1 MKTLLLIDVGNS
13 RIKWAVEDD
22 QGLHLGMPFD
32 QALESLQEALEAT
45 WGDLTQPEA
54 IALSNVAGAVV
65 ESLIIAWIRK
75 AWQLEVFIAKTQV
88 EAGSIIN
95 GYREPQA
102 LGVDR
107 WLGLLGLQSVTS
119 LPAMIVDC
127 GTAITIDILDPL
139 GRHQGGYIAPGLQ
152 TMQAALTGNTHAL
165 QSFHLPA
172 TVNASPQRETSK
184 GMAAGCLLAAVGLI
198 EGVYHQESQRAD
210 GPLSMIL
217 IGGDA
222 DRIAPHLKAPFHIDQ
237 TLILRGLKEAWLRA

>member
-22 QGLHLGMPFD
+22 QGLHLGKPFD
-32 QALESLQEALEAT
+32 LALESLHEALQAA
-45 WGDLTQPEA
+45 WGDLTPPEA
-54 IALSNVAGAVV
+54 VALSNVAGAIV
-65 ESLIIAWIRK
+65 ESLIIAWIRST
-75 AWQLEVFIAKTQV
+75 WQREVFIAKTLA
-88 EAGSIIN
+88 EAEGIIN
-95 GYREPQA
+95 GYREPQT

-152 TMQAALTGNTHAL
+152 TMAAALTANTHAL
-165 QSFHLPA
+165 KSLLLPA
-172 TVNASPQRETSK
+172 IVRSSPERETA
-184 GMAAGCLLAAVGLI
+184 GGIAAGCLLAAVGLI
-198 EGVYHQESQRAD
+198 ERVYHQESQRAD
-210 GPLSMIL
+210 GPFSMIL

-222 DRIAPHLKAPFHIDQ
+222 DRIAPHLKAPFRIDQ
-237 TLILRGLKEAWLRA
+237 TLILRGLKEAWLRG